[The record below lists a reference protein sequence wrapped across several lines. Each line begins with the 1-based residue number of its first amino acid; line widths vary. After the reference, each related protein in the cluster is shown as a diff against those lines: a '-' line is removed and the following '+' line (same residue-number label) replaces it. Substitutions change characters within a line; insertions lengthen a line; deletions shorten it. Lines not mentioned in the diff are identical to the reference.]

1 MSLVIIDEGKHTYS
15 IPNTLVK
22 PSVADGSAASLPCE
36 SKLLP
41 VLRPVPSDGRHGSFH
56 FQIHLIPTNQYQMGN
71 LKKKRRLKMNKH
83 KRRKRTR
90 ANRHKKRDW

>member
-1 MSLVIIDEGKHTYS
+1 MYLVIIDEGKHTYS

-41 VLRPVPSDGRHGSFH
+41 VLRPVPSNRKARVFSF
-56 FQIHLIPTNQYQMGN
+56 QNSSQNTNKSN
-71 LKKKRRLKMNKH
+71 TKWVISKKSD
-83 KRRKRTR
+83 
-90 ANRHKKRDW
+90 A